1 MAPPQGAQPIIVCPV
16 SGHAWRASGTRSNT
30 ERDCAVHPRRA
41 AALAHRALVRRHLCR
56 TRRGWATAHAPRGTL
71 IRLPLAF
78 LSGFVHLF
86 VAEHVRR
93 RWFLGVLVYLPAQF
107 VGQTAYSASRRA
119 CVLTW
124 RTSPVPKYDSVCW
137 SAIKWFS
144 NMLVRSRLV
153 AALSSAPW

>member
-1 MAPPQGAQPIIVCPV
+1 MFYWALCASLGPPRWLCCWRISSPLCASLGTERCPMAPPQGAQPIIVCPV

-41 AALAHRALVRRHLCR
+41 AALAHRALVRRHLRR

-93 RWFLGVLVYLPAQF
+93 RWFLGVLVYLPAHF
-107 VGQTAYSASRRA
+107 VNQTAYSASRARA
-119 CVLTW
+119 C
-124 RTSPVPKYDSVCW
+124 
-137 SAIKWFS
+137 
-144 NMLVRSRLV
+144 
-153 AALSSAPW
+153 